1 MKKLIVNEQTI
12 FCVESENTKLFYNNT
27 NGKIA
32 YYDSVGE
39 IESSFFEA
47 PKDIFMEPQP
57 IEYEQLYLAVSE
69 NCNFRCKYCR
79 QRKTGELVNMT
90 LKEIQDAIDK
100 FLSVAKTP
108 KSVVFFGGEP
118 LMNFP
123 GIKFAIEYIKAI
135 NNKVKFSMV
144 INGSLCTEEMAEF
157 FAKNDVEVIVSMD
170 GPESIHNS
178 SRVYGNGNG
187 TYYEALRGYKR
198 LKKAGCRT
206 GITAVIGPHN
216 EKNIKLLTE
225 WVLELKPD
233 SLGFCLPH
241 GDDDNYAMKVESFEN
256 IHESFIDA
264 YNIFH
269 KNNIYL
275 VQVEQKVEAFIRG
288 YVIYHE
294 CKSCGKRLVACKN
307 NKYGNCEGPITNHD
321 CFYDNLEEVEKKIM
335 MYKQS
340 TPLLND
346 ECKSC
351 PAYRICGGSCVYDK
365 ITRFGKPN
373 AIDITRCG
381 LNKKIVERALEHM
394 LEISD
399 TKQGVLTSI
408 ERERIFCKYMEQN
421 K

>member
-1 MKKLIVNEQTI
+1 MKKLIINGQTI
-12 FCVESENTKLFYNNT
+12 FCVGNENAKLFYNNT

-32 YYDSVGE
+32 RYNSVDE
-39 IESSFFEA
+39 IGLSFFEA
-47 PKDIFMEPQP
+47 PLDISMRSQQ
-57 IEYEQLYLAVSE
+57 IEYEQLYLAVTES
-69 NCNFRCKYCR
+69 CNFRCKYCR
-79 QRKTGELVNMT
+79 QIKTGKLVNMT

-100 FLSVAKTP
+100 FLSVAKNP

-135 NNKVKFSMV
+135 DDSIKFSMV
-144 INGSLCTEEMAEF
+144 INGSLCTEEIASF
-157 FAKNDVEVIVSMD
+157 FAKNNVEVIVSMD
-170 GPESIHNS
+170 GPESIHNC
-178 SRVYGNGNG
+178 SRVYENGNG
-187 TYYEALRGYKR
+187 TYSEALRGYER

-216 EKNIKLLTE
+216 EKKFKLLTG

-241 GDDDNYAMKVESFEN
+241 GDDDNYAMKVESFED

-269 KNNIYL
+269 RNNIYL
-275 VQVEQKVEAFIRG
+275 VQVEQKIEALIKG

-307 NKYGNCEGPITNHD
+307 NKYGNCEGPITNHN
-321 CFYDNLEEVEKKIM
+321 CFYDDLEEVEKRIM
-335 MYKQS
+335 LYKQS
-340 TPLLND
+340 SPLLND
-346 ECKSC
+346 ECKNC

-365 ITRFGKPN
+365 LTRYGKPN
-373 AIDITRCG
+373 VIDMTRCG
-381 LNKKIVERALEHM
+381 LNIKIVERALEYIFELSNSMH
-394 LEISD
+394 
-399 TKQGVLTSI
+399 GVLTSI
-408 ERERIFCKYMEQN
+408 DREQIFCKYMEY
-421 K
+421 KR